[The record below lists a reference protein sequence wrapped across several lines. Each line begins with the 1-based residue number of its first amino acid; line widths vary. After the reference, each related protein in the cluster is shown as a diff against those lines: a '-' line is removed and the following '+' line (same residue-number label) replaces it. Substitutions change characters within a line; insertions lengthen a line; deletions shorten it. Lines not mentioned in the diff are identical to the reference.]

1 MKRNIFGFIL
11 FFLGNIF
18 LLTGLLK
25 LSQYDTDIDVIF
37 SILFIGI
44 SIIEII
50 LGIKLSFSKDKNWY

>member
-50 LGIKLSFSKDKNWY
+50 LGIKLSFSKDQN

>member
-1 MKRNIFGFIL
+1 MKKNIFGFIL

-25 LSQYDTDIDVIF
+25 LSKYDTDIDVIF

-50 LGIKLSFSKDKNWY
+50 LGIKLSFSKDKN

>member
-1 MKRNIFGFIL
+1 MKKNIFGFIL

-25 LSQYDTDIDVIF
+25 LSKYDTDFDVIF

-50 LGIKLSFSKDKNWY
+50 LGIKLSFSKDKN

>member
-1 MKRNIFGFIL
+1 MKKNIFGFIL

-25 LSQYDTDIDVIF
+25 LSKYDTDIDVIF

>member
-50 LGIKLSFSKDKNWY
+50 LGIKLSFSKDKN